1 MKFVSNFLATLLFT
15 QSLIAAPL
23 IVLSGEP
30 SEIQR
35 AAINELLKKQYP
47 SLESFTSREPE
58 NKDCTL
64 REKSLLQLCF
74 KEEKILIIRSER
86 EKLRKTVRRLMM
98 LEDQT
103 EKPFQKEG
111 PL

>member
-1 MKFVSNFLATLLFT
+1 MKFVSNFLATFLFT

-30 SEIQR
+30 SEIQM
-35 AAINELLKKQYP
+35 AAINEILKNQYP
-47 SLESFTSREPE
+47 SLESFISREPE
-58 NKDCTL
+58 NKECTL
-64 REKSLLQLCF
+64 RETSLLQLCF
-74 KEEKILIIRSER
+74 KKEKILVIHSER
-86 EKLRKTVRRLMM
+86 EKLRKTVGRLMV